1 MKDTPPFYNPVQ
13 GKTYSLFGD
22 SESTERYY
30 LLINEL
36 ADKFI
41 EYYDISEIENQIDNH
56 KPIKD
61 YVSEFFTEYCNESGI
76 NVHDHLSIYTKEAKN
91 HLRDIS
97 FFSFDRTLR
106 TKENN
111 YHFYMLEYEIVN
123 RINRQKFLSCNYKFA
138 LLPHCLRDL
147 NKNCKAESDGIDQ
160 VCKGCSKNC
169 FINLASKVLREKNI
183 TPYIWMEINLKNLF
197 RQLLKKYGSIGVFGI
212 ACIPEL
218 INGMRKCIKHGIPV
232 VGIPLNANRCRRWMG
247 EYHDN
252 SFSVERLEDLVAQ

>member
-1 MKDTPPFYNPVQ
+1 MNKTEIIYSSVQ
-13 GKTYSLFGD
+13 GKTYSLFGG
-22 SESTERYY
+22 SESTEQFYFY
-30 LLINEL
+30 INEL

-41 EYYDISEIENQIDNH
+41 ESYDISEIENQIDNH
-56 KPIKD
+56 KSIKD
-61 YVSEFFTEYCNESGI
+61 YVSEFFTNYCNESGI
-76 NVHDHLSIYTKEAKN
+76 NVHNHLSIYTKEVKY
-91 HLRDIS
+91 HLLDLSILN
-97 FFSFDRTLR
+97 FDRTLR

-147 NKNCKAESDGIDQ
+147 NKNCKAQTDGIDEQ
-160 VCKGCSKNC
+160 CKGCSKDC

-197 RQLLKKYGSIGVFGI
+197 RQLLKKYGTIGVLGI

-218 INGMRKCIKHGIPV
+218 INGMRKCIKYGIPV

-247 EYHDN
+247 DYHEN
-252 SFSVERLEDLVAQ
+252 SFNVERLKELVN